1 MLNILL
7 ALELPVS
14 GGTLDRV
21 RHKGFRF
28 SLIGLVSLL
37 LLDRGTLS
45 DLPWIALRPPPLA
58 AADDDDPATSAPPA
72 TPLLA
77 CR

>member
-45 DLPWIALRPPPLA
+45 DLPWIALRPPLDDDADDEQPSA
-58 AADDDDPATSAPPA
+58 AAA

>member
-45 DLPWIALRPPPLA
+45 DLPWIALRPPLDNDD
-58 AADDDDPATSAPPA
+58 ADDEQPSADDA